1 MYRFLAV
8 ALSLISTTCFAWQ
21 LQPADS
27 SLSFVS
33 IKKDSVGEVLH
44 FKELAGTIGP
54 DGTAQL
60 SIPLASVETG
70 VPIRDQR
77 MRELLFQVAQYPSA
91 RFQGNIDMTTIE
103 ALKPGEQ
110 IHVPIKGRLTLHGK
124 TAEIAANTVV
134 TKLADG
140 RLSVVTTEPSIV
152 NAGEFGLNDGVKKLM
167 ELANLP
173 AISKAVPVTFA
184 LSFSAGD

>member
-33 IKKDSVGEVLH
+33 IKKDSVGEVMH
-44 FKELAGTIGP
+44 FKKLTGSLDDSGTAVLSVPLAG
-54 DGTAQL
+54 
-60 SIPLASVETG
+60 VETG
-70 VPIRDQR
+70 VPIRDER
-77 MRELLFQVAQYPSA
+77 MRDLLFQVAQYPTA
-91 RFQGNIDMTTIE
+91 TFQANIDMKTLT
-103 ALKPGEQ
+103 ALKVGDQ
-110 IHVPIKGRLTLHGK
+110 AHVPVKGQLTLHGK
-124 TAEIAANTVV
+124 TAAVAADTLA

-140 RLSVVTTEPSIV
+140 RLSVVTTQPVIV
-152 NAGEFGLNDGVKKLM
+152 NTGEFGLNEGVKKLM
-167 ELANLP
+167 EIAGLP

-184 LSFSAGD
+184 LTFAP